1 MLSHLPFTL
10 KRSNVFSRRLNMVA
24 LTRPPTKNVVVIGAS
39 YGESSA
45 HFSHQSQEG
54 RLISQ
59 YFHPTAGAR
68 AAELLSRTL
77 PSTHRVVVI
86 DRQR

>member
-1 MLSHLPFTL
+1 
-10 KRSNVFSRRLNMVA
+10 MVA
-24 LTRPPTKNVVVIGAS
+24 LTRLPTKNVVVIGAS
-39 YGESSA
+39 YGESFA
-45 HFSHQSQEG
+45 HSSQLKAKKG
-54 RLISQ
+54 KLISLSLTT
-59 YFHPTAGAR
+59 TAGAR

>member
-1 MLSHLPFTL
+1 MVGLTL
-10 KRSNVFSRRLNMVA
+10 
-24 LTRPPTKNVVVIGAS
+24 PPTRNVVILGAS
-39 YGESSA
+39 YAGEFPLTLLLPRGAKISPPFPRSDPLPSS
-45 HFSHQSQEG
+45 
-54 RLISQ
+54 
-59 YFHPTAGAR
+59 GAR